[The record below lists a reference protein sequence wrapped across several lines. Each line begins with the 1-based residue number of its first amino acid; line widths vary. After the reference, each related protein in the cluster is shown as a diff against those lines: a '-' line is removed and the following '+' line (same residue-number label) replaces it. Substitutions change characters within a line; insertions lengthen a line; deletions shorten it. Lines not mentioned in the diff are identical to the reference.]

1 VTARGAAAL
10 LAAGVLAG
18 LTGCSPSGGAPA
30 ATPAAPSTAPVTAGD
45 PQVLALGGPLTTM
58 VGDTATA
65 HGSRRSAAGGPGW
78 AAVDAEVCAA
88 AEAGSVGVSAASW
101 RLVGTGGTVYAATQ
115 DALAGAPT
123 PRFPDAELVEGGRC
137 LRAWV
142 VFAVPS
148 GAAPARVVYQP
159 DPSVGPL
166 AAWPLQG

>member
-1 VTARGAAAL
+1 
-10 LAAGVLAG
+10 
-18 LTGCSPSGGAPA
+18 
-30 ATPAAPSTAPVTAGD
+30 
-45 PQVLALGGPLTTM
+45 M

-142 VFAVPS
+142 VFAVPY